1 MVLKIEPEINK
12 KNLYKCSIL
21 IPEKSYVFAS
31 KLPKNAVNKGNS
43 MVTCESICHN
53 ELYDFSKIHPNY
65 SEVVIKSIKQR
76 DCETTGTKL
85 LETNLRYC
93 NNVSREHKSNRVYF
107 VVRNKN
113 NRPSIVQMCCDEDC
127 KGYESEPLI
136 ISLRQ
141 YCKFI

>member
-1 MVLKIEPEINK
+1 MVLKMEPDINK
-12 KNLYKCSIL
+12 ETLYKCSIL

-31 KLPKNAVNKGNS
+31 KLQKNTNKGSS

-76 DCETTGTKL
+76 EETGTKL

-93 NNVSREHKSNRVYF
+93 TNVSREHKSNRVYF